1 MSLTDGSRVP
11 TKEQNEEEAI
21 MNLAN
26 FSGLDD
32 VITSSSPP
40 LTPFTL
46 FPFVKSSMRLIID
59 IHCASLVSL
68 DGVCYGQSN
77 IDMEECFR
85 EGSLVYC
92 QSYWKTI

>member
-1 MSLTDGSRVP
+1 
-11 TKEQNEEEAI
+11 
-21 MNLAN
+21 
-26 FSGLDD
+26 
-32 VITSSSPP
+32 
-40 LTPFTL
+40 
-46 FPFVKSSMRLIID
+46 MRLIID

-92 QSYWKTI
+92 QSYWKTISIYVTANVDTFNGSNSELS